1 MDHQY
6 SGDSDERF
14 HTSEHSATNSE
25 GSFSQHSTGESVS
38 GQHSPESEG
47 SENAPSEF
55 PERIS
60 LRHLLTLVTNNNPN
74 VLRAFLGG
82 ESPQTN
88 EELIQYLKRNGS
100 ISSKKVEHAFQVL
113 PRDLFVPENQK
124 SQAFDNYP
132 LRVEELGFNI
142 SAPEMYAI
150 ALEHLEI
157 EEGDRILDIGCGCG
171 HLTCLLAFMA
181 GGSGLVRGV
190 ELSRD
195 IAEHCRKNVEFAKFS
210 RPEFAENASEIEI
223 LVSNVFFLEEEI
235 HINAYNRVYCGATCP
250 IPYLSD
256 IVKLLQPGG
265 RMVCPI
271 DEKLYVIKRKEGSS
285 ESVQY
290 SKEAVADVRFG
301 NLIIPSKY
309 DILRERYRKRMSSRF
324 QLQQPLSSFTS
335 DLGSI
340 GKDTEGFQDVES
352 LFMSPRRSDISLL
365 VLDDSSGT
373 NETIGVPSHKFVLS
387 ARSGHFRALF
397 QSQMKDSKNTT
408 VHIPTEFPWSV
419 FRECLRYI
427 YTDKAHIDSSNC
439 IQALECSRFYDIPEG
454 FSYLCEEQLRKRALA
469 DPNDVAYVLAVA
481 HRYACKNLKTY
492 LASHILRNFNSIK
505 NTDSWKEIDPELVD
519 FVLEEAYDTYTY
531 LTSLF
536 DL

>member
-6 SGDSDERF
+6 SGEGEDRF
-14 HTSEHSATNSE
+14 QGSEQSATNSE
-25 GSFSQHSTGESVS
+25 ASFSQRSVGESVA

-47 SENAPSEF
+47 SDDAPSEF

-82 ESPQTN
+82 ESPQSN
-88 EELIQYLKRNGS
+88 EELVQYLKRNGS

-142 SAPEMYAI
+142 SAPEMYAV
-150 ALEHLEI
+150 ALEHLKI
-157 EEGDRILDIGCGCG
+157 EEGDRILDIGCGSG

-181 GGSGLVRGV
+181 GGSGLVRGI
-190 ELSRD
+190 ELSRE
-195 IAEHCRKNVEFAKFS
+195 IAEHCRKNVELARFS
-210 RPEFAENASEIEI
+210 RPEFAQNAAEIEI
-223 LVSNVFFLEEEI
+223 IVSNVFFLEEEI
-235 HINAYNRVYCGATCP
+235 HTNAYNRVYCGATCP
-250 IPYLSD
+250 VAYLND

-265 RMVCPI
+265 LMICPI
-271 DEKLYVIKRKEGSS
+271 GDKLYVIKRKESS
-285 ESVQY
+285 TDSVQY

-301 NLIIPSKY
+301 NLVIPSKY

-324 QLQQPLSSFTS
+324 QLQQPISSFES
-335 DLGSI
+335 AL
-340 GKDTEGFQDVES
+340 GFQDVES
-352 LFMSPRRSDISLL
+352 LFMSSERSDISLL
-365 VLDDSSGT
+365 VLDDSNSC
-373 NETIGVPSHKFVLS
+373 NETIEIPSHKFVLS

-427 YTDKAHIDSSNC
+427 YTDKAYIDNNNC

-469 DPNDVAYVLAVA
+469 APNDVAYVLAIA
-481 HRYACKNLKTY
+481 HHY
-492 LASHILRNFNSIK
+492 
-505 NTDSWKEIDPELVD
+505 
-519 FVLEEAYDTYTY
+519 AYDRQ
-531 LTSLF
+531 LER
-536 DL
+536 DRP